1 MGYDILS
8 KVIELTDSEDALEK
22 RLKGVA
28 KLLTGSFA
36 FDQCAIYL
44 FDQDKKILNLA
55 VTAGDKRSAGG
66 GCQEAYKE
74 NEGFPGLA
82 VKKGRPVFASRS
94 KPAKGLW
101 QKVIDKGTNGFTT
114 IVCYPIKDDWF
125 YGVLYLKNKREKTL
139 SPKQKKLFSIIA
151 LQLATAIKNY
161 QCIVNLTDVNTRMNA
176 MQARLVHAEK
186 LLALGEMAAT
196 LAHEIRNPLMSIGG
210 FAKRLHQQNSLDPSH
225 VVYVERIV
233 KEVERLE
240 KLMDGIVR
248 FSSKSGYE
256 LLSEDINKIM
266 EEVIQ
271 FFEDDFRRNRIDVIK
286 NLFLDMPMIEVDRQQ
301 IKLAFNNLMANA
313 IQAMGGGGTLKL
325 KTRHEGEWIVA
336 EVSDTGGGIAPEIMG
351 NIFNPFYTTKETGTG
366 LGLAITHSIIT
377 NHKGII
383 EVNNN
388 MGVGVTFTIKLPT
401 AITSG
406 HKTVSSVQ

>member
-1 MGYDILS
+1 MSYDILA
-8 KVIELTDSEDALEK
+8 KVIELTDSEEAIEK

-28 KLLTGSFA
+28 KLMAGFFA

-101 QKVIDKGTNGFTT
+101 QKVIDKGANGFTT
-114 IVCYPIKDDWF
+114 IACYPIKDDWL

-139 SPKQKKLFSIIA
+139 SPEQKKLFSIIA
-151 LQLATAIKNY
+151 LQLTTAIKNY
-161 QCIVNLTDVNTRMNA
+161 KCIVNLTDVNTRMNA